1 MGSDSLT
8 VCIRATE
15 ADSPPWTGAAVSHR
29 ALGLSGFL
37 SSCAP
42 PPQDIAKDVPRGE
55 ESLRRLEAQAVGV
68 IQNTSPLG
76 AEKITRDLEEMRRVL
91 EKLRDLCEEE
101 EGRLRGLLA
110 STGAFEQRR
119 AQLEAELG
127 EFRKGLR
134 RLAEEGLQPAAKAGT
149 EDELVARWRLYSVS
163 HAVQAAWGVA
173 PWSSPW
179 QGEDHGEP

>member
-1 MGSDSLT
+1 MY
-8 VCIRATE
+8 VRATE
-15 ADSPPWTGAAVSHR
+15 ADSPPWTGAAGSHQ

-42 PPQDIAKDVPRGE
+42 SSTPPPQDIAKDIPRGE

-68 IQNTSPLG
+68 IRNTSPLG
-76 AEKITRDLEEMRRVL
+76 AEKITRELEETRRVL
-91 EKLRDLCEEE
+91 EKLRGLREEE

-110 STGAFEQRR
+110 STGAFEQQR

-163 HAVQAAWGVA
+163 HANRELSPVSTGRLA
-173 PWSSPW
+173 PGGGAVS
-179 QGEDHGEP
+179 G